1 MIATSATSQ
10 NWKKKPCF
18 KETLELPTQGYFL
31 KGFCDVAKVPTIQKL
46 I

>member
-10 NWKKKPCF
+10 NWKKKPRF
-18 KETLELPTQGYFL
+18 KETLELPTQRFL
-31 KGFCDVAKVPTIQKL
+31 FEGFCDVAKVATIQKL

>member
-10 NWKKKPCF
+10 NWKKKPRF
-18 KETLELPTQGYFL
+18 KETLEHPTQGFFY
-31 KGFCDVAKVPTIQKL
+31 KGFCDIAKVATIQKL